1 MSTRGEYAA
10 LEQGENNQ
18 AAAPK
23 SYRNRIVSVVSVAL
37 VMTGGAFLVAN
48 SRGSMTSSS
57 VTNLAKESSAPQQAK
72 LPMKVDMDRVE
83 VVKGVDAKKGDEK
96 KDAEPREEVDGG
108 KPVSKKTAKPTVKP
122 TTPPKPTVPPTTKKP
137 SEKKDVKEESVR
149 VDGPKGMTKK
159 SEANADKGLAP
170 PARQLIGLSSM
181 PPKNGGEAPKEEKK
195 EDAPRAEEVDGGKP
209 VKKTAKPTVKPTT
222 APKPTV
228 PPKTGKPA
236 EKHANLATEDKHASS
251 DSRLDGPKGMDHK
264 SENNAKSGMAPPA
277 RSLSSQEFGGPKKS
291 ASTPVVSSMK
301 ASVLDLFGGK
311 SGKTKKPT
319 SAPTFEPLGGKPT
332 PIPWTGKPA
341 EQPTGKHAIE
351 EVSPKEVSMGR
362 EEGPKGMSKSTVKK
376 ENGGFT
382 PPRQLENRKEAPAPK
397 EAPVAAKK
405 DTMSPPK
412 KAEAPK
418 EEKKEAAPKDEKK
431 EVDGGK
437 PVKKTAKPTVKPTT
451 PPKPTVPPTT
461 KKPSEKKDV
470 KEEVHVEGPK
480 LHPSRMLSEVRGKVN
495 PSSSSTRGKG
505 KTEKPVE
512 GPQPPQPEPRGPR
525 ALSAVPVTKDDA
537 DPCHDGLSPRCTPP
551 TSKPVEHHRVLTEK
565 TASSVSQAAKNAIYG
580 LSGPTKSPSTGLHKP
595 TWKPTAGKPTGK
607 PLEQSASKT
616 IASKSDATSEAVAEE
631 QAKNEAAPD
640 ASAKS
645 ASTSSSKTTPSSSNK
660 KVLMHDG
667 APSRQLSETAGVP
680 TKSPSSGLHK
690 PTWKPSS
697 KPAEHA
703 VEDTSAKTEDVVVV
717 EDTTTTTTTTTSA
730 DTTTKSVNTNRESGP
745 KGATKKLAHDGAPTT
760 RKLGQSHPGDL
771 TTSIAGK
778 GAFAEVGPS
787 KSPSTGIHKPTW
799 KPTQGTPTGKP
810 VEPWKEGVESAHTEM
825 KNSAHVAGELEKV
838 HSSRE
843 LKAVPVVKDDADPC
857 HDGLSPRCT
866 PPTTKPVEHRSL
878 AGSPTKSPSSG
889 LHKPTW
895 KPSSKP
901 NEHRT
906 LQNAAGVPTKSP
918 SSGLHKPTW
927 KPSSKPAE
935 H

>member
-1 MSTRGEYAA
+1 MSAREQEYSA
-10 LEQGENNQ
+10 LEQGENNNV
-18 AAAPK
+18 AAPK

-48 SRGSMTSSS
+48 SRGSVTSTS
-57 VTNLAKESSAPQQAK
+57 VTNLAKESTAPQQAK

-83 VVKGVDAKKGDEK
+83 VPKVATSTDSKKSEAPKEEKKGADEK
-96 KDAEPREEVDGG
+96 KEVDGG

-137 SEKKDVKEESVR
+137 SEKKEVDTEVR
-149 VDGPKGMTKK
+149 GDGPKGMTKK
-159 SEANADKGLAP
+159 SAGNADKGLSP
-170 PARQLIGLSSM
+170 PARQLIGLANV
-181 PPKNGGEAPKEEKK
+181 PP
-195 EDAPRAEEVDGGKP
+195 PRGAESESEHPSEVDGAKA
-209 VKKTAKPTVKPTT
+209 KKTSKPTVKPTA

-264 SENNAKSGMAPPA
+264 SENNAKAGMAPPA

-291 ASTPVVSSMK
+291 VAATPVTTTSSMK

-311 SGKTKKPT
+311 KVKTGKPST
-319 SAPTFEPLGGKPT
+319 APSFPPVGGKPT

-341 EQPTGKHAIE
+341 EAPTKRAEE
-351 EVSPKEVSMGR
+351 EVAPKKESTSDR
-362 EEGPKGMSKSTVKK
+362 EEGPKGMSKSTIKK

-382 PPRQLENRKEAPAPK
+382 PPRNLEDRREAAPAPK
-397 EAPVAAKK
+397 DAPAAK
-405 DTMSPPK
+405 TAVMSPPK

-418 EEKKEAAPKDEKK
+418 EEAPKEEKKGEAPKEEKKGADEKK
-431 EVDGGK
+431 DVDGAK
-437 PVKKTAKPTVKPTT
+437 VKKTPSPTVKPTS

-461 KKPSEKKDV
+461 KKPSEKKGV
-470 KEEVHVEGPK
+470 ETEARVEGPK

-495 PSSSSTRGKG
+495 PSTSSTRGKG

-512 GPQPPQPEPRGPR
+512 GPRAPHDEPRGPR
-525 ALSAVPVTKDDA
+525 QLS
-537 DPCHDGLSPRCTPP
+537 
-551 TSKPVEHHRVLTEK
+551 EK
-565 TASSVSQAAKNAIYG
+565 TASTVSQAAKNAIYG

-595 TWKPTAGKPTGK
+595 TWKPTNGTPTGK
-607 PLEQSASKT
+607 PLEQGANKN
-616 IASKSDATSEAVAEE
+616 IAAKSDATSETVAVE
-631 QAKNEAAPD
+631 QAKNEEEVV
-640 ASAKS
+640 SK
-645 ASTSSSKTTPSSSNK
+645 SSSAGSKSTPSSGTK

-667 APSRQLSETAGVP
+667 APASRQLSETASVP

-697 KPAEHA
+697 KPAEA
-703 VEDTSAKTEDVVVV
+703 SAAKEEEVVVAEV
-717 EDTTTTTTTTTSA
+717 VTEVATEAASTTTA
-730 DTTTKSVNTNRESGP
+730 TKSVNTNRESGP

-760 RKLGQSHPGDL
+760 RQLEQSHPGDM
-771 TTSIAGK
+771 TTSTAGK

-799 KPTQGTPTGKP
+799 KPTQGKPSGKP
-810 VEPWKEGVESAHTEM
+810 VEPWKEGVESAHKED
-825 KNSAHVAGELEKV
+825 KNTAHVEGELEKEHTTGRQLSGYSAGV
-838 HSSRE
+838 PTKSPSSGLHKPTWKPSAKPVEHASKQGAALPRS
-843 LKAVPVVKDDADPC
+843 LAAVPVTKDDADPC

-901 NEHRT
+901 
-906 LQNAAGVPTKSP
+906 
-918 SSGLHKPTW
+918 
-927 KPSSKPAE
+927 AE
-935 H
+935 K